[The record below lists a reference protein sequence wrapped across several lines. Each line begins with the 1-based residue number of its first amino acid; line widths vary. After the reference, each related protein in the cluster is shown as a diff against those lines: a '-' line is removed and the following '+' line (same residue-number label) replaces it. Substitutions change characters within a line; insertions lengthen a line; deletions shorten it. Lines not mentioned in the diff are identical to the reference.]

1 MQSTILTSTPVAAA
15 VLPRRFDLYA
25 QIHKG
30 LRTFM
35 SATLT
40 DLGML
45 DGDDNNEVKR
55 VLDQLDD
62 LLDFCISHIDKE
74 DRYVHPAINAHQ
86 RGGASPIATEHD
98 EHRQS
103 ITRLRAQADKV
114 ASTTGPAR
122 DAASHILYRSF
133 ARFFADNLL
142 HMEDEE
148 SGHNAMLWAA
158 YGDAQLAQIHNAIV
172 AASSPADLTLSARW
186 MVPSLTPAERTALLC
201 GVRMA
206 MPAGI
211 FQAMLGVIEPHLRKT
226 EWSRLCI
233 MLDLPQAAGD
243 ATTDPH
249 AAVTSA
255 QIRLIERFADAA
267 FVRFCSS
274 DVAALV
280 TPDFTAHP
288 WAALGGARGA
298 AGIEPVVA
306 AFRRAFD
313 DTSVTLQDAFAQGD
327 RVAVR
332 YVYDGRHCGDLF
344 GVAATGKRFHLHGIM
359 IARIEEGRIA
369 EFWREE
375 DMLGLQQQ
383 LGVVLLHNE

>member
-1 MQSTILTSTPVAAA
+1 MQNTILASKVAAA
-15 VLPRRFDLYA
+15 VLPARLDLYA

-45 DGDDNNEVKR
+45 DGENNNEVKR
-55 VLDQLDD
+55 VLDQLDE

-74 DRYVHPAINAHQ
+74 ERYVHPAIHAHQ
-86 RGGASPIATEHD
+86 RGGALQIATEHD
-98 EHRQS
+98 EHRQAVA
-103 ITRLRAQADKV
+103 RLRAQADQV
-114 ASTTGPAR
+114 ASTAGAAR

-158 YGDAQLAQIHNAIV
+158 YSDAQLAEIHNTIV
-172 AASSPADLTLSARW
+172 AASSSADLALSARW
-186 MVPSLTPAERTALLC
+186 MVPSLTPAERTVLLRGVRTSMPAEIFHALL
-201 GVRMA
+201 GL
-206 MPAGI
+206 I
-211 FQAMLGVIEPHLRKT
+211 QPHLHET
-226 EWSRLCI
+226 EWARLCI
-233 MLDLPQAAGD
+233 MLDLPQAPAG
-243 ATTDPH
+243 
-249 AAVTSA
+249 VTSA

-267 FVRFCSS
+267 FVRFCSP

-280 TPDFTAHP
+280 TPDFIAHP
-288 WAALGGARGA
+288 WAALGVPRGTP
-298 AGIEPVVA
+298 GIEPVVA
-306 AFRRAFD
+306 AFRLAFD
-313 DTSVTLQDAFAQGD
+313 DTSVTLQDAFVQGD
-327 RVAVR
+327 RIAVR

-359 IARIEEGRIA
+359 IARIEEDRIA

-383 LGVVLLHNE
+383 LGVVLLHKE